1 MKVVALAVLLSL
13 AAPAFADPKP
23 WRSEITEPDRKRLA
37 GLWRAWTT
45 ARAQVG
51 ASGHAD
57 AWAREE
63 PLTDPAAGAGGDA
76 PPPGRY
82 RCRTVK
88 LGTRTIGM
96 PVWTMSAT
104 YPCRVEQVEGGLRFV
119 REGGAQRTAGMLF
132 ADGDR
137 QVYLGALSLGSERGL
152 FAYNADAERN
162 QVGVLRR
169 LGDARWRLELP
180 WPKWESTLDVIDIVP
195 A

>member
-1 MKVVALAVLLSL
+1 MKVITLVLLLSL
-13 AAPAFADPKP
+13 AAPALADPQP
-23 WRSEITEPDRKRLA
+23 WRRSITETDRKRLA

-45 ARAQVG
+45 ARAQVAAAG
-51 ASGHAD
+51 QAD
-57 AWAREE
+57 AWTAQE
-63 PLTDPAAGAGGDA
+63 PLTDPAAGTGGDA

-88 LGTRTIGM
+88 LGTRTAGM
-96 PVWTMSAT
+96 PVWTMSET
-104 YPCRVEQVEGGLRFV
+104 YPCRVEQVEDGLRFV
-119 REGGAQRTAGMLF
+119 REGGAQRTAGLLH

-137 QVYLGALSLGSERGL
+137 QVYLGAVSLGNERGL

-169 LGDARWRLELP
+169 LGAARWRLELP
-180 WPKWESTLDVIDIVP
+180 WPQWESTLDVIDIVP

>member
-1 MKVVALAVLLSL
+1 MKLAALLVLLAVAFPALA
-13 AAPAFADPKP
+13 DPQP
-23 WRSEITEPDRKRLA
+23 WRREITEPDRKRLA

-45 ARAQVG
+45 ARAQVV
-51 ASGHAD
+51 ASGNAE
-57 AWAREE
+57 AWVREE
-63 PLTDPAAGAGGDA
+63 PLTDPAAAATGEA

-88 LGTRTIGM
+88 LGTRNPGM
-96 PVWTMSAT
+96 PVWTMSET
-104 YPCRVEQVEGGLRFV
+104 YPCRVERVENGLRFV
-119 REGGAQRTAGMLF
+119 REGGAQRTAGLLF
-132 ADGDR
+132 EDGDR

-169 LGDARWRLELP
+169 LGAARWRLELP

>member
-1 MKVVALAVLLSL
+1 MKLTAFLVLLAVATPALA
-13 AAPAFADPKP
+13 DPQP
-23 WRSEITEPDRKRLA
+23 WRREITEPDRKRLA

-45 ARAQVG
+45 ARAQVV
-51 ASGHAD
+51 ASGHTE
-57 AWAREE
+57 AWVREE
-63 PLTDPAAGAGGDA
+63 PLTDPAAATTGEA

-88 LGTRTIGM
+88 LGTRNPGM
-96 PVWTMSAT
+96 PVWTMSDT
-104 YPCRVEQVEGGLRFV
+104 YPCRVERVEQGLRFV
-119 REGGAQRTAGMLF
+119 REGGAQRTAGMLHP
-132 ADGDR
+132 DGDR

-169 LGDARWRLELP
+169 LSAARWRLELP

>member
-1 MKVVALAVLLSL
+1 MKIACAIVLLAVATPV
-13 AAPAFADPKP
+13 AAEPQPWKRVITDAD
-23 WRSEITEPDRKRLA
+23 RQRLA

-45 ARAQVG
+45 ARAQVT
-51 ASGHAD
+51 AAGHAE
-57 AWAREE
+57 AWEKHA
-63 PLTDPAAGAGGDA
+63 PLTDPAAAMGEGA

-88 LGTRTIGM
+88 LGTRNPGM
-96 PVWTMSAT
+96 PVWSMTDD
-104 YPCRVEQVEGGLRFV
+104 YPCRFEATEHGLRFV

-132 ADGDR
+132 PDGVR
-137 QVYLGALSLGSERGL
+137 QVYLGALSLGSERGS

-169 LGDARWRLELP
+169 LGEARWRLELP
-180 WPKWESTLDVIDIVP
+180 WPRWESTLDVIDIVP